1 MAISGIIIEA
11 KPLEILYPPSQ
22 FFLEISTP
30 EKDVKI
36 KTAIKAR
43 D

>member
-1 MAISGIIIEA
+1 VAISGIIIKA
-11 KPLEILYPPSQ
+11 KPLEILYPPSR
-22 FFLEISTP
+22 FLLEIATP
-30 EKDVKI
+30 AKDVKI